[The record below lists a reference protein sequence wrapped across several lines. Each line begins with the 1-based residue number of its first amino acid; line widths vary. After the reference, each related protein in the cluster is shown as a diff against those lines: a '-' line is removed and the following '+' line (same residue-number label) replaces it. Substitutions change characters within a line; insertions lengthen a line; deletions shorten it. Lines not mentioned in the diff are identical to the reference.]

1 MQALYVMTTIEQ
13 RIIWLGM
20 AIMLGYLVVYQFF
33 FIPQFS
39 GNEPYVGEAAIAYL
53 GWFTVGTTLACVV
66 LLLRDLKRRDIS
78 GKAGWFIGIVFLTW
92 VGLPYYFFKHARRP
106 LPNAI

>member
-1 MQALYVMTTIEQ
+1 MSIVEQ
-13 RIIWLGM
+13 RIMWLGM

-53 GWFTVGTTLACVV
+53 GVCA
-66 LLLRDLKRRDIS
+66 
-78 GKAGWFIGIVFLTW
+78 AEVF
-92 VGLPYYFFKHARRP
+92 
-106 LPNAI
+106 